1 MSKKLG
7 FNISDLLAQP
17 VTVSPTTSSSL
28 SLISDLATSSNEYHH
43 DRQIESTSTISSTLP
58 LNESNNHLSNYE
70 QLMRASSIYRNQDYS
85 LLPIVNGT
93 YPWIQTDSIL
103 KDRFSCKFI
112 SLLTFYDYSHA
123 KLNFLSKVFNN
134 QRRLGHPY
142 QNRTP
147 PKRKKPRT
155 SFTRL
160 QILVNKNCFFFI

>member
-17 VTVSPTTSSSL
+17 VTTLSVSPTTSSSL
-28 SLISDLATSSNEYHH
+28 ST
-43 DRQIESTSTISSTLP
+43 TVP

-112 SLLTFYDYSHA
+112 TF
-123 KLNFLSKVFNN
+123 F
-134 QRRLGHPY
+134 
-142 QNRTP
+142 
-147 PKRKKPRT
+147 
-155 SFTRL
+155 
-160 QILVNKNCFFFI
+160 C

>member
-17 VTVSPTTSSSL
+17 VTTLSVSPTTSSSL
-28 SLISDLATSSNEYHH
+28 STTSDLVTSSNEYHH
-43 DRQIESTSTISSTLP
+43 DRQIESSSTISTTVP

-112 SLLTFYDYSHA
+112 TF
-123 KLNFLSKVFNN
+123 F
-134 QRRLGHPY
+134 
-142 QNRTP
+142 
-147 PKRKKPRT
+147 
-155 SFTRL
+155 
-160 QILVNKNCFFFI
+160 C

>member
-17 VTVSPTTSSSL
+17 VNLSVSPTTSSTL
-28 SLISDLATSSNEYHH
+28 SSRSDLVISSNEYHH
-43 DRQIESTSTISSTLP
+43 DQQSSTISSTVP

-103 KDRFSCKFI
+103 KDRFSCKLI
-112 SLLTFYDYSHA
+112 FY
-123 KLNFLSKVFNN
+123 
-134 QRRLGHPY
+134 
-142 QNRTP
+142 
-147 PKRKKPRT
+147 
-155 SFTRL
+155 
-160 QILVNKNCFFFI
+160 

>member
-7 FNISDLLAQP
+7 FNISDLLGQP
-17 VTVSPTTSSSL
+17 VTLSVSPTTSSTL
-28 SLISDLATSSNEYHH
+28 SPTSDLATSSNEYHH
-43 DRQIESTSTISSTLP
+43 ERHVELSSTLP

-103 KDRFSCKFI
+103 KDRFS
-112 SLLTFYDYSHA
+112 LY
-123 KLNFLSKVFNN
+123 NN

-147 PKRKKPRT
+147 PKRKKT
-155 SFTRL
+155 SNIIYTFT
-160 QILVNKNCFFFI
+160 NS